1 MRVLKKAK
9 YFAFQKIISIF
20 AASINFLIKK
30 DMARPIKETPILH
43 GKAAKRFLE
52 RMKNPK
58 KETPE
63 QIKQIWEDY
72 LFCMSRFVT
81 SK

>member
-1 MRVLKKAK
+1 
-9 YFAFQKIISIF
+9 
-20 AASINFLIKK
+20 
-30 DMARPIKETPILH
+30 MARPVKETPILH
-43 GKAAKRFLE
+43 GKAAKKFLE

>member
-1 MRVLKKAK
+1 
-9 YFAFQKIISIF
+9 
-20 AASINFLIKK
+20 
-30 DMARPIKETPILH
+30 MARPIKETPILH

-63 QIKQIWEDY
+63 QAKQRWEDY

>member
-1 MRVLKKAK
+1 LQKVSTFLKLT
-9 YFAFQKIISIF
+9 I
-20 AASINFLIKK
+20 
-30 DMARPIKETPILH
+30 MARPIKETPILH

-63 QIKQIWEDY
+63 QAKQRWEDY